1 MADIDL
7 VVFKTRPSASPISIM
22 PIIMFTKSG
31 LDVRPYYAISNALA
45 FPSYREGFPNVV
57 DYVLK
62 NSSENENRKI
72 VLSLINHFN
81 SIFV

>member
-1 MADIDL
+1 MKVISDL
-7 VVFKTRPSASPISIM
+7 NQRIKR
-22 PIIMFTKSG
+22 IIKRDNIKKD
-31 LDVRPYYAISNALA
+31 DVLLKINNQWPDQKKIPLA
-45 FPSYREGFPNVV
+45 